1 MAGYAT
7 FIYNLKPKT
16 KKSPLKH
23 DTRIL
28 LLALLSGLPAV
39 LSVLCLLWFGEY
51 SPKIQWTLLVI
62 VVSFWLGGAI
72 SLREHFIRPLQTILN
87 LLSALHQ
94 EDYSIRARG
103 ELSDDALGELFI
115 EVNSLS
121 QTLRNQK
128 LGALEAAALLRTVIS
143 EIEVAVFAFDNEN
156 KLRLANRAGEILLAQ
171 PIERLTG
178 KNANELGLNDY
189 LQGDA
194 TQIHSSNFPGG
205 NGRYSIKHRQFR
217 QGGIVHHLLVISDMS
232 QALREEEKMAWQR
245 IVRVLGHELNNSL
258 TPIKSIAGSL
268 ASLFAKSPRPDDWES
283 DVEGGLDVISKR
295 AESLNRFMGS
305 YAQLARLPQPKLQSV
320 NVSALLHR
328 VVALETR
335 IHVTLISGP
344 EISIQADGDQLEQ
357 LLINLI
363 RNAVDA
369 VTEIGHDQV
378 TVSWTKKSM
387 LEITVEDNGLGLSGT
402 ANLFVPFFTTKP
414 KGSGIGLALSRQI
427 AEAHGGKLTLE
438 NKISASGCIARLQ
451 LPIS

>member
-7 FIYNLKPKT
+7 FINNLKPKP
-16 KKSPLKH
+16 KKSQLKH

-28 LLALLSGLPAV
+28 LLALLSGFPAV
-39 LSVLCLLWFGEY
+39 LAVIFLLWYGDY
-51 SPKIQWTLLVI
+51 SPKVQWTLI
-62 VVSFWLGGAI
+62 VVVFGFWLGGAF

-121 QTLRNQK
+121 QTLRSQK

-268 ASLFAKSPRPDDWES
+268 ASLFAKSPRPSDWES

-295 AESLNRFMGS
+295 AESLNRFMSS
-305 YAQLARLPQPKLQSV
+305 YAQLARLPQPKLQST
-320 NVSALLHR
+320 NINALLQR

-335 IHVTLISGP
+335 IHVTLIPGP
-344 EISIQADGDQLEQ
+344 DISIQADGDQLEQ